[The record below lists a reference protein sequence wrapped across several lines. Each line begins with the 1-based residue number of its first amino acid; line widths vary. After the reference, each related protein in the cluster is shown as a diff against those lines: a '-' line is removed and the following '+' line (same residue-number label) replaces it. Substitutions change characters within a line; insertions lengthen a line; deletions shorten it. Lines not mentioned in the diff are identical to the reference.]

1 MMEVAQTM
9 EVSAPAAMCEISS
22 PSSPDLQEGDFGSQW
37 SEVAAMMEVALTIE
51 VSVMKSDEVSAP
63 AEMCDISSP
72 SSRDLE
78 DGLQS
83 PMS

>member
-1 MMEVAQTM
+1 MFFFSEPLSPPIGVEDVDVNSGSQFSEMSAMMEVALTM

-22 PSSPDLQEGDFGSQW
+22 PSSPDW
-37 SEVAAMMEVALTIE
+37 
-51 VSVMKSDEVSAP
+51 
-63 AEMCDISSP
+63 
-72 SSRDLE
+72 E

>member
-1 MMEVAQTM
+1 
-9 EVSAPAAMCEISS
+9 
-22 PSSPDLQEGDFGSQW
+22 
-37 SEVAAMMEVALTIE
+37 MMEVALTIE

>member
-1 MMEVAQTM
+1 
-9 EVSAPAAMCEISS
+9 
-22 PSSPDLQEGDFGSQW
+22 
-37 SEVAAMMEVALTIE
+37 MMEVALAME

-72 SSRDLE
+72 SSPNWE

-83 PMS
+83 PVS

>member
-1 MMEVAQTM
+1 MEVALTM

-22 PSSPDLQEGDFGSQW
+22 PSSPDLENGDSGLQW
-37 SEVAAMMEVALTIE
+37 SEVAAMMEVALTMG
-51 VSVMKSDEVSAP
+51 VSVMKSEEVSAP

-72 SSRDLE
+72 SSPDWE